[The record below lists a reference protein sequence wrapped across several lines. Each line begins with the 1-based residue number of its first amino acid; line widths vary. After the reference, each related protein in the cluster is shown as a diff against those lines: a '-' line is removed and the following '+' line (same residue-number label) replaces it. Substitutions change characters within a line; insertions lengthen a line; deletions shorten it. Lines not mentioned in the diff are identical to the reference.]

1 MAIEPTSSSASI
13 PHRILDVLP
22 VVMRVVAAQ
31 MRGTRH
37 ALSSGP
43 RHALSSGHMPV
54 LAALRYTT
62 YTQSELADM
71 MSVSNATM
79 SNTLTA
85 LEERGWIERQ
95 RSTEDRRQ
103 VYIHLTPQGQ
113 RALVESTED
122 MEEHI
127 AELTAGL
134 DAEARQKLLDGL
146 DVLETVFMSALMNIT
161 SSERE
166 VEMHTRKQG

>member
-31 MRGTRH
+31 MRGT
-37 ALSSGP
+37 

>member
-1 MAIEPTSSSASI
+1 MAIDSTASSASI

-37 ALSSGP
+37 ALSSG
-43 RHALSSGHMPV
+43 HMPV
-54 LAALRYTT
+54 LAALRYAT

-122 MEEHI
+122 MEAHI

-166 VEMHTRKQG
+166 VEMHTRKTRMK

>member
-1 MAIEPTSSSASI
+1 
-13 PHRILDVLP
+13 
-22 VVMRVVAAQ
+22 
-31 MRGTRH
+31 
-37 ALSSGP
+37 
-43 RHALSSGHMPV
+43 
-54 LAALRYTT
+54 
-62 YTQSELADM
+62 
-71 MSVSNATM
+71 M

-113 RALVESTED
+113 RALAERKED
-122 MEEHI
+122 MEAHI
-127 AELTAGL
+127 AELTVGL
-134 DAEARQKLLDGL
+134 DAEARQKLLNGL

-166 VEMHTRKQG
+166 VEMHTRKIRMK

>member
-1 MAIEPTSSSASI
+1 
-13 PHRILDVLP
+13 
-22 VVMRVVAAQ
+22 
-31 MRGTRH
+31 
-37 ALSSGP
+37 
-43 RHALSSGHMPV
+43 
-54 LAALRYTT
+54 
-62 YTQSELADM
+62 M

>member
-1 MAIEPTSSSASI
+1 MEPITAVSASI

-22 VVMRVVAAQ
+22 VVMRVLAAQ
-31 MRGTRH
+31 MRST
-37 ALSSGP
+37 

-54 LAALRYTT
+54 LAALRYATH
-62 YTQSELADM
+62 TQSDLAEM

-103 VYIHLTPQGQ
+103 VHIHLTAHGQ
-113 RALVESTED
+113 QALEESTAD
-122 MEEHI
+122 MEQYL
-127 AELTAGL
+127 AELIDGL
-134 DAEARQKLLDGL
+134 DAGERQTLLDGL
-146 DVLETVFMSALMNIT
+146 GVLEAIFISALMKIT
-161 SSERE
+161 ADEQS
-166 VEMHTRKQG
+166 VEMHKNNRRIKT